1 METILITGANRGIGL
16 ELVRG
21 LAESGR
27 HVIACCRLPGE
38 ASDLQAIAAANDHV
52 EVHEVHVS
60 DGASVAALAQAI
72 GDRPI
77 DVLINNAG
85 MAGPGFKHQGLADMD
100 YDGWAETFAVN
111 TMAPLRVLQAFRSNL
126 AKGTN
131 ARAVTVTSQMG
142 AIGLDMPVMFA
153 YCSSKGAV
161 NKVMRLAAPE
171 LKGDGIAVALLHP
184 GFVQTDMGGP
194 GAEITPE
201 ASAQGLISVIDALTL
216 DDSPCF
222 KTWEGTDHVW

>member
-1 METILITGANRGIGL
+1 METVLITGANKGIGL

-21 LAESGR
+21 FAGSGR
-27 HVIACCRLPGE
+27 HVIACCRAPGAADE
-38 ASDLQAIAAANDHV
+38 LQAIASSSDSV

-60 DGASVAALAQAI
+60 DGPSVANLANQV

-77 DVLINNAG
+77 DILINNAG
-85 MAGPGFKHQGLADMD
+85 MAGPTFQHQGLADMD

-111 TMAPLRVLQAFRSNL
+111 TMAPLRVLQAFRANL
-126 AKGTN
+126 AQGSN
-131 ARAVTVTSQMG
+131 PRAVTVTSQMG
-142 AIGLDMPVMFA
+142 AIGFDLPVMFA

-171 LKGDGIAVALLHP
+171 LKKEGIAVALVHP
-184 GFVQTDMGGP
+184 GFVKTDLGGP
-194 GAEITPE
+194 NAQITAEE
-201 ASAQGLISVIDALTL
+201 SASGLISVIDGLTI

-222 KTWEGTDHVW
+222 KTWEGKDHVW

>member
-1 METILITGANRGIGL
+1 METVLITGANKGIGL

-21 LAESGR
+21 FAASGR
-27 HVIACCRLPGE
+27 RVIAGCRAPGE
-38 ASDLQAIAAANDHV
+38 AQALQALASSNDAI

-60 DGASVAALAQAI
+60 DGDSVAKLAARI
-72 GDRPI
+72 GEGPI

-85 MAGPGFKHQGLADMD
+85 MAGPDFQNQSLGDMD
-100 YDGWAETFAVN
+100 YEGWAETFAVN

-126 AKGTN
+126 AAGTN
-131 ARAVTVTSQMG
+131 PRAVTVTSQMG
-142 AIGLDMPVMFA
+142 AIGLDMPVMLA

-171 LKGDGIAVALLHP
+171 LAQQGIAVALLHP

-194 GAEITPE
+194 SAHITAEE
-201 ASAQGLISVIDALTL
+201 SAAGMIAVIDGLTL
-216 DDSPCF
+216 ADSPCF
-222 KTWEGTDHVW
+222 KTWEGKDHVW

>member
-21 LAESGR
+21 FASSGR
-27 HVIACCRLPGE
+27 HVIACCRQPAE
-38 ASDLQAIAAANDHV
+38 AGDLQSLAEERDNV
-52 EVHEVHVS
+52 EVHALDVGDPS
-60 DGASVAALAQAI
+60 SVAALAGVV
-72 GDRPI
+72 GDRSI

-85 MAGPGFKHQGLADMD
+85 IAGPSFQHQGLADMD
-100 YDGWAETFAVN
+100 YEGWAETFAIN
-111 TMAPLRVLQAFRSNL
+111 TMAPLRVLQTLRASL
-126 AKGTN
+126 ANGAN
-131 ARAVTVTSQMG
+131 PRVVTITSQMG

-171 LKGDGIAVALLHP
+171 LKREGITVALLHP

-201 ASAQGLISVIDALTL
+201 ASAQGLISVIDGLTL

-222 KTWEGTDHVW
+222 KTWEGNDHVW

>member
-21 LAESGR
+21 FTGSGR
-27 HVIACCRLPGE
+27 HVIACCRAPGE
-38 ASDLQAIAAANDHV
+38 ASDLQALAADNEEV

-60 DGASVAALAQAI
+60 DGDSVAALASAV

-85 MAGPGFKHQGLADMD
+85 MAGPGFQHQGLADMD

-111 TMAPLRVLQAFRSNL
+111 TMAPLRVLQAFRGNL

-131 ARAVTVTSQMG
+131 PRAVTITSQMG

-171 LKGDGIAVALLHP
+171 LKRDGIAVALLHP

-194 GAEITPE
+194 GAEITPQ
-201 ASAQGLISVIDALTL
+201 ASAEGLLSVIDGLTL

-222 KTWEGTDHVW
+222 KTWEGNDHVW